1 MAAANSCKILGY
13 HSSLCFTRSAHIKTE
28 HPTSSIPCSQFFRA
42 NHGSSS
48 KAFTLPRLRI
58 SHRRNKGLE
67 QCYRVPRISCLLE
80 DSYEE
85 YQETEQS
92 VSKNSQQDGAIDL
105 KLPRRSLLVTFTCGA
120 CGVRSQ
126 RLINRL
132 AYERGLVYVQCSGCS
147 KYHKLVDNLGLVI
160 EYNFQ
165 EEIDLDAS
173 TDQEVLEGFEQWVL
187 VLVHDDDA
195 CACASF
201 LVLPG
206 AGAVWG
212 TSSAAG
218 TGDAIGGVG
227 AGTGAALGGDT
238 GARTTGA
245 GAGAFVAGAGA
256 GGGCCVGVG
265 DACGGGTAGGR
276 TGDETGGC
284 GGGNAGGWAGLA
296 TGGLGGGCGGAMVGL
311 EAGGP
316 LGDGEVVGVA
326 TGTATGTVGGGG
338 IVDGGG
344 VVGGGTVDGS
354 GVVGGG
360 TVDGVLV
367 GKAAGAWALMVIDK
381 MQKQERQAHRNA
393 AAILEMVGVDYN
405 LHLYLYI

>member
-1 MAAANSCKILGY
+1 MAAAGCKILGFD
-13 HSSLCFTRSAHIKTE
+13 SSMCSISKTQIKTKP
-28 HPTSSIPCSQFFRA
+28 PTSSIPCSQFFRA
-42 NHGSSS
+42 NLGPTCKSY
-48 KAFTLPRLRI
+48 TLPRLRI
-58 SHRRNKGLE
+58 SHRRNKALE
-67 QCYRVPRISCLLE
+67 QCYRAPRISCLLE
-80 DSYEE
+80 DGYEE

-92 VSKNSQQDGAIDL
+92 VSKNSQQEPAIDL

-173 TDQEVLEGFEQWVL
+173 TDQEVLEGFEP
-187 VLVHDDDA
+187 
-195 CACASF
+195 S
-201 LVLPG
+201 G
-206 AGAVWG
+206 
-212 TSSAAG
+212 AG
-218 TGDAIGGVG
+218 TGDAIDGVG
-227 AGTGAALGGDT
+227 AGTGAALGGAT

-245 GAGAFVAGAGA
+245 GAGAIVAGAGA

-276 TGDETGGC
+276 AGGETGGS
-284 GGGNAGGWAGLA
+284 GGGNAGGWDGLA
-296 TGGLGGGCGGAMVGL
+296 TGGLGGGCGGGTVGL
-311 EAGGP
+311 EAGGT
-316 LGDGEVVGVA
+316 LGDGDVGAATGVA
-326 TGTATGTVGGGG
+326 TVTVGGGVVGG

-344 VVGGGTVDGS
+344 VVGGGTVGF
-354 GVVGGG
+354 
-360 TVDGVLV
+360 VLA
-367 GKAAGAWALMVIDK
+367 GAAAGAWALTVTDK
-381 MQKQERQAHRNA
+381 MHKQERQAQKN
-393 AAILEMVGVDYN
+393 AAILERVGGDYN